1 MCRYVRVGAIYDAVW
16 AQPEFRTLHKLLH
29 ILQNKARTCF
39 TIWEVDA
46 GGQGV
51 RTWSFVTSNKIPRA
65 KLSMCA
71 FCNLHQLTHVKKR
84 VTDLD
89 LQYCKPLRKDS
100 PGGMLGLMKTLS
112 QNFSTGNYFIRLCLS
127 VRIVVTKMFRYSGDL
142 VCHVLSLRSV

>member
-1 MCRYVRVGAIYDAVW
+1 MTLFGPSQSSAHCTSCCTFSRIRRVHVSRYG
-16 AQPEFRTLHKLLH
+16 KLMLGV
-29 ILQNKARTCF
+29 KASER
-39 TIWEVDA
+39 
-46 GGQGV
+46 

-127 VRIVVTKMFRYSGDL
+127 MRIVVTKMFRYSGDL